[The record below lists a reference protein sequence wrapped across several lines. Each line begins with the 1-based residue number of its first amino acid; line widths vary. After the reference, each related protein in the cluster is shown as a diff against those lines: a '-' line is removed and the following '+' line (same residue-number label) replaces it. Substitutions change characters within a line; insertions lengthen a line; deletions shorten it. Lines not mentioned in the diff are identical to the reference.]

1 MASLSSDEQQP
12 GQRRLSW
19 SAMKSFVKNTK
30 RRSVQRLVAR
40 GNEEQVTPEEQ
51 DFMDKKQ
58 KFKEF
63 NQTVTKIRK
72 HLVDMQSAITKLS
85 TSITTLTDDEILLP
99 AQGSE
104 ELQITKNRLD
114 TLGLANASK
123 GQNLIDL
130 IEASAGSVK
139 EKLAVLASIK
149 KTVTERDNLK
159 TDVGSYDRRLD
170 KARTKNTEKNT
181 AKTQADMEKLQGK
194 LERARDNYT
203 AKHEEALRQL
213 DQLEKTRGTYLQ
225 DELHAIHKLA
235 AEYFA
240 ALANGYSINAPKSKS
255 AQMRENASNAFNAGK
270 DKASKAA
277 QDAKNKANNAVNTA
291 KTAAAFGAMSM
302 ATSSASSANPF
313 LKKSASNNSKN
324 DNNNNVPP
332 PKKQPSEGNKEQGLK
347 VGSFVTATH
356 DFVPEEDDEL
366 EFKKGTRLEVVE
378 IIGPGWLMAKRKD
391 GKSGMVPDTY
401 VR

>member
-1 MASLSSDEQQP
+1 MASLASDEQQP

-40 GNEEQVTPEEQ
+40 GNDEHVTQEEQ

-139 EKLAVLASIK
+139 KLAVLASIK
-149 KTVTERDNLK
+149 KTV
-159 TDVGSYDRRLD
+159 
-170 KARTKNTEKNT
+170 
-181 AKTQADMEKLQGK
+181 
-194 LERARDNYT
+194 
-203 AKHEEALRQL
+203 
-213 DQLEKTRGTYLQ
+213 
-225 DELHAIHKLA
+225 
-235 AEYFA
+235 
-240 ALANGYSINAPKSKS
+240 
-255 AQMRENASNAFNAGK
+255 
-270 DKASKAA
+270 
-277 QDAKNKANNAVNTA
+277 
-291 KTAAAFGAMSM
+291 
-302 ATSSASSANPF
+302 
-313 LKKSASNNSKN
+313 
-324 DNNNNVPP
+324 
-332 PKKQPSEGNKEQGLK
+332 
-347 VGSFVTATH
+347 
-356 DFVPEEDDEL
+356 
-366 EFKKGTRLEVVE
+366 
-378 IIGPGWLMAKRKD
+378 
-391 GKSGMVPDTY
+391 
-401 VR
+401 

>member
-1 MASLSSDEQQP
+1 M
-12 GQRRLSW
+12 
-19 SAMKSFVKNTK
+19 
-30 RRSVQRLVAR
+30 
-40 GNEEQVTPEEQ
+40 
-51 DFMDKKQ
+51 
-58 KFKEF
+58 
-63 NQTVTKIRK
+63 
-72 HLVDMQSAITKLS
+72 
-85 TSITTLTDDEILLP
+85 
-99 AQGSE
+99 
-104 ELQITKNRLD
+104 
-114 TLGLANASK
+114 
-123 GQNLIDL
+123 
-130 IEASAGSVK
+130 
-139 EKLAVLASIK
+139 
-149 KTVTERDNLK
+149 
-159 TDVGSYDRRLD
+159 
-170 KARTKNTEKNT
+170 
-181 AKTQADMEKLQGK
+181 QGK
-194 LERARDNYT
+194 LQRARDNYT

-302 ATSSASSANPF
+302 ATSSASSSNPF

-366 EFKKGTRLEVVE
+366 EFKKGTRLEILE
-378 IIGPGWLMAKRKD
+378 IIGPGWIMAKRKD